1 MNSLEDIKHILHD
14 VKPENAFWLNNG
26 PVVRNIYELLQALQQ
41 VDKSVFSYHVNPAKN
56 DISNWIRS
64 MLKDPLLADDLL
76 KTTDKGKTIKKI
88 KKRISQIEKELEKNE
103 THLIVS
109 TKTVHDKQL
118 DFERV
123 FFELIIAFIL
133 GLIVGLAIG
142 IIIEHYGII
151 PTNWF

>member
-1 MNSLEDIKHILHD
+1 MSSLEDIEHILHD

-26 PVVRNIYELLQALQQ
+26 PVVRNIYELVQALQQ
-41 VDKSVFSYHVNPAKN
+41 VDKSVFSYHVNYTKN
-56 DISNWIRS
+56 DISNWIKN

-76 KTTDKGKTIKKI
+76 KTKDKEKTIKKI

-103 THLIVS
+103 MHLIVS

-123 FFELIIAFIL
+123 FLELIITFIL

-142 IIIEHYGII
+142 IIIEHYGIV